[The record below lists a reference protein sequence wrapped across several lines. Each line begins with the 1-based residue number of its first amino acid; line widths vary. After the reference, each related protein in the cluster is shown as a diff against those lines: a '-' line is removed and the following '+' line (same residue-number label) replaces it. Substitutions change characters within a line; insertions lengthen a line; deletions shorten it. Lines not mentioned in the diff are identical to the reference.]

1 MLAVP
6 VMLRL
11 ALLLVVSSVY
21 IHAQGIITTIAGGGQ
36 FQVTGIGGPA
46 NNVPLG
52 TIKGVATDSQG
63 NVYAVDVTNFIV
75 VKIATDGI
83 LTIVAGNGTSNFVTN
98 GDGGLAVNASFQ
110 RPGAIAVDGF
120 GNIFLTDATRIR
132 KVTPQGIITT
142 VAGSGKLPY
151 LGYTGEGGPAT
162 EAALSGPNAITVDNK
177 GNLYMS
183 DAGRILKV
191 NAQGIISTVSS
202 GGSPDLAVGPN
213 GDLYITGQNQI
224 LRIGGDGAATVVAG
238 INGFGGF
245 AGDGGPATAAQF
257 DELSGIAFDSAGS
270 LYISD
275 LQNKRIRKVTRDGI
289 IHTIAGTG
297 AANFTG
303 DLGAATLAT
312 LNQPTGIAVDLAGN
326 VYFGDSVNSRVRRID
341 ASGIISTYAGNGNWG
356 FAGDGGQAR
365 DAVLRNPAQ
374 LLLDSSGNIY
384 FSDQGNN
391 RVRKIASDGT
401 ITTFA
406 GGGAGG
412 FAGDGGPGPQAL
424 LNKPSGL
431 AFDSAGNLYI
441 ADTANSRIRKVDS
454 GGVISTFAGNGDFN
468 DTGDGGPA
476 INAGLGLVTDVACD
490 RSGNVYMAVA
500 NTVRKV
506 SPSGIISTVAT
517 FTSPYT
523 VAFVSV
529 DSQGNLYASVIPP
542 IFSGGGP
549 AGRAPIPF
557 PPDAG
562 LVRILS
568 DGTTSVVG
576 TFIGKA
582 VFDSRGN
589 LYVRSGLQIF
599 LVGPEGTA
607 TVVANAGTEGFVV
620 DPAGNLFLVDGNLIR
635 RIFLNPASGLFQPSL
650 QRTLQPGYYI
660 AAVTLGQGEHPGYWG
675 MQVSGSSGV
684 LDGGY
689 NFGGAIQQSNRPP
702 GYGGF
707 YVPSAES
714 VHFHVDAQAAD
725 GSSNPA
731 MALRVQL
738 LDASKNPLIDQNFA
752 GTAVDFTQA
761 LSPGY
766 YTLTVNGG
774 ANSPLEN
781 FQVSMV
787 APGFAGAANFGGF
800 AAPGSVGFG
809 SFYLAAPQQVDIQVY
824 GQPSLGVDAAG
835 GLRLTLYDANRN
847 VIATMP

>member
-6 VMLRL
+6 VMPRL
-11 ALLLVVSSVY
+11 ALLLVVSSLY
-21 IHAQGIITTIAGGGQ
+21 INAQGIIATIAGGGQ

-52 TIKGVATDSQG
+52 TIKGVATDSHG

-75 VKIATDGI
+75 VKIATNGI
-83 LTIVAGNGTSNFVTN
+83 LTIVAGNGTANFVTN

-110 RPGAIAVDGF
+110 RPGAIAVDSS
-120 GNIFLTDATRIR
+120 GNIFLTDASRIR

-183 DAGRILKV
+183 DGGRILKV

-213 GDLYITGQNQI
+213 GDLYITGYNQV
-224 LRIGGDGAATVVAG
+224 LRIGSDGTTTGVAG
-238 INGFGGF
+238 VYGSSGF

-257 DELSGIAFDSAGS
+257 NALSGIAFDNAGS

-275 LQNKRIRKVTRDGI
+275 LLNNRIRKVTLDGI

-303 DLGAATLAT
+303 DLGPASLAT
-312 LNQPTGIAVDLAGN
+312 LNQPTGIAADLAGN

-391 RVRKIASDGT
+391 RVRKIAADGT

-412 FAGDGGPGPQAL
+412 FAGDGGPGAQAL

-441 ADTANSRIRKVDS
+441 ADTNNSRIRKVDS

-517 FTSPYT
+517 FMSPYT

-529 DSQGNLYASVIPP
+529 DNQGNLYASVIPQLFTLGGP
-542 IFSGGGP
+542 GGG
-549 AGRAPIPF
+549 PIPF
-557 PPDAG
+557 PADAG

-576 TFIGKA
+576 PFIGKA

-589 LYVRSGLQIF
+589 LYVRSGSQIF
-599 LVGPEGTA
+599 LVGPEGAA
-607 TVVANAGTEGFVV
+607 TVVANAGTGGFAI
-620 DPAGNLFLVDGNLIR
+620 DPAGNLFLVDGNFIR
-635 RIFLNPASGLFQPSL
+635 RIFLNPASGLFEPSL

-725 GSSNPA
+725 GSSSPA
-731 MALRVQL
+731 VALGVQL
-738 LDASKNPLIDQNFA
+738 LDASKNPLIDQKFA

-761 LSPGY
+761 LPPGY

-787 APGFAGAANFGGF
+787 SPGFGGAANFGGL

-847 VIATMP
+847 LIATVP